1 MTRVGALVKSGEFYG
16 PGMGLTR
23 LWGIVTEDGKGYR
36 SNQVRV
42 RWFAGP
48 RYGQRWAYITDLTFV
63 TLPGDAKEPR
73 T

>member
-1 MTRVGALVKSGEFYG
+1 MTRVGALVKCRMEV
-16 PGMGLTR
+16 TR

-48 RYGQRWAYITDLTFV
+48 SSGWSNGQRWAYITDLTFV

-73 T
+73 A

>member
-1 MTRVGALVKSGEFYG
+1 MTRVGALVKCRTG
-16 PGMGLTR
+16 TR
-23 LWGIVTEDGKGYR
+23 LWGIVIEDGVPDFR

-42 RWFAGP
+42 KWFAGP
-48 RYGQRWAYITDLTFV
+48 RYGQRWEYITDLTFV

>member
-1 MTRVGALVKSGEFYG
+1 MTRVGALVRCRTEV
-16 PGMGLTR
+16 TR
-23 LWGIVTEDGKGYR
+23 LWGIVTEDGKDYR

-63 TLPGDAKEPR
+63 TLPGETKRSRGHE
-73 T
+73 